1 MKAAHSLAAR
11 EDGDAESNKF
21 VLKHAQQRVEADLEK
36 YLNNSIDKK
45 CRGRH
50 HWSVAARA
58 SMDHLI
64 DSLELLKAKAMTLG
78 ENLDKKLFEPPPAER
93 TAW

>member
-1 MKAAHSLAAR
+1 
-11 EDGDAESNKF
+11 
-21 VLKHAQQRVEADLEK
+21 
-36 YLNNSIDKK
+36 
-45 CRGRH
+45 
-50 HWSVAARA
+50 
-58 SMDHLI
+58 MDHLI